1 MGFSQGNHQKFDVPL
16 LPLRDVVVFPGT
28 VMPLFVG
35 RSRSVAALDA
45 AMKQGKQIVLLTQ
58 KTSVENQ
65 DPTADDL
72 YDVGTL
78 ATILQ
83 MLRLPDDT
91 IKVLVEGQVRCRINQ
106 VQDNGECFVADIERI
121 EDQPED
127 AACRI
132 NQVQDNGECFVADI
146 ERIEDK
152 PEDAATVQVLFNQV
166 QTQFEAFAKMNRKI
180 PNEVVLSVK
189 EIKDANQLVD
199 VVAAHINLKL
209 AQKQEVL
216 ALSGVQTRLEH
227 LLTVIEGEIDLNE
240 VEGRIRKRV
249 KTQME
254 RNQREYY
261 LNEQI
266 KAIQKELGNLD
277 DSGKDEF
284 ERFAE
289 RIVESGMPEAAT
301 KQATAE
307 LKKLKSMPPM
317 SAEASVVRNYLDWL
331 LDIPWK
337 KRTRVHRDL
346 VKAQELLNARHYG
359 LDKVKER
366 ILEYLA
372 VQSRVKHLRG
382 PILCLVG
389 PPGVGKTS
397 LAQSIAEATHREYVR
412 FSLGGVRDEA
422 EIRGHRR
429 TYLGAMP
436 GKIIQKLSKVKVK
449 NPLFLLDEIDKM
461 ARDVRGDPASAL
473 LEVLDPEQHK
483 HFSDHYLDV
492 DYDLSEVMFVATSNS
507 MDIPAALLDRMEV
520 IRLSGYTEQE
530 KHHIAQDHLWAKQLE
545 DHGLKTSE
553 LVLTPAALTAI
564 IQTYT
569 REAGVRS
576 LDRELAK
583 LARKAVKHIMLG
595 EKHAPITIDVDDLE
609 AYLGVA
615 RYRFGLADTQ
625 NRIGQVTGLAWTSVG
640 GELLTLE
647 ATVMPGKGRLVRTGK
662 LGDVMKESIE
672 AAMSVVRARGD
683 QLGIVADYFEK
694 QDFHLHVPEGATPK
708 DGPSAGI
715 GICVALV
722 SAATGIPVR
731 CTVAMTGEITLRGEV
746 LPIGGLKEKLL
757 AALRGGITTVLIPH
771 DNVRDLK
778 DVPDEVKNVLDIQP
792 VRWIDEVL
800 ALSLERMPEPALA
813 CEMGVKTA
821 SDPESVT
828 ITH

>member
-1 MGFSQGNHQKFDVPL
+1 MGFLQDEQKKFDIPL

-45 AMKQGKQIVLLTQ
+45 AMKQGKKILLLTQ
-58 KTSVENQ
+58 KTAIENQ
-65 DPTADDL
+65 EPTAEDL

-78 ATILQ
+78 AAILQ

-91 IKVLVEGQVRCRINQ
+91 IKVLVEGQVRCRIKQ
-106 VQDNGECFVADIERI
+106 VLDNGDHFVADIERI
-121 EDQPED
+121 YEESGDTKEV
-127 AACRI
+127 AA
-132 NQVQDNGECFVADI
+132 
-146 ERIEDK
+146 
-152 PEDAATVQVLFNQV
+152 LFNQV
-166 QTQFEAFAKMNRKI
+166 QEQFESFGKINRKI

-189 EIKDANQLVD
+189 DIKDPNQLVD
-199 VVAAHINLKL
+199 IVAAHLNLKL
-209 AQKQEVL
+209 AQKQEIL
-216 ALSGVQTRLEH
+216 ALSGVQKRLEH
-227 LLTVIEGEIDLNE
+227 LLNIIEGEIDLNE
-240 VEGRIRKRV
+240 VDGRIRKRV

-289 RIVESGMPEAAT
+289 RIVESGMPEEAT

-317 SAEASVVRNYLDWL
+317 SAEASVVRNYLEWL

-337 KRTRVHRDL
+337 KRTRVHNDL
-346 VKAQELLNARHYG
+346 VKAQALLNARHYG
-359 LDKVKER
+359 LDKVKDR

-372 VQSRVKHLRG
+372 VQARVKHLRG

-397 LAQSIAEATHREYVR
+397 LARSIAEATHREYVR

-436 GKIIQKLSKVKVK
+436 GKIIQKMSKVKVK

-461 ARDVRGDPASAL
+461 ARDFRGDPASAL

-507 MDIPAALLDRMEV
+507 MDIPEALLDRMEV

-545 DHGLKTSE
+545 DHGLKESE
-553 LVLTPAALTAI
+553 LILTPAALTAI

-583 LARKAVKHIMLG
+583 LARKAVKHIMLT
-595 EKHAPITIDVDDLE
+595 EKSTPITIDVDDIE
-609 AYLGVA
+609 DYLGVA

-625 NRIGQVTGLAWTSVG
+625 NRVGQVTGLAWTSVG

-647 ATVMPGKGRLVRTGK
+647 ATVMAGKGRLVRTGK

-672 AAMSVVRARGD
+672 AAMSVLRARSD
-683 QLGIVADYFEK
+683 QFGIARDYFEN

-715 GICVALV
+715 GICTALV

-731 CTVAMTGEITLRGEV
+731 CTLAMTGEITLRGEV

-778 DVPDEVKNVLDIQP
+778 DIPDEVKNVLNIRP

-800 ALSLERMPEPALA
+800 SLALEYMPTAIQQ
-813 CEMGVKTA
+813 VKA
-821 SDPESVT
+821 ELD
-828 ITH
+828 